1 MECLLKNFKK
11 SLERAARRVG
21 FEGRYLKKLVRD
33 SGKEAAHCSR
43 WIYLLSRKKEWE
55 FREVRA

>member
-1 MECLLKNFKK
+1 MVAQ

-21 FEGRYLKKLVRD
+21 FKGRYLKKLVRD

>member
-1 MECLLKNFKK
+1 MVAK
-11 SLERAARRVG
+11 SLESAARRVG
-21 FEGRYLKKLVRD
+21 FRGRELKKLVRE

-55 FREVRA
+55 FRKVGA